1 MDDRHRPLAAVS
13 HFIHRYFL
21 ALLIGA
27 YALAGL
33 FPAAGLCIYNVTF
46 GRVTL
51 WSETTRVSLPMVML
65 AWLLLN
71 AGLGVETGRLKSLLR
86 RPHVLLAGLAANLL
100 VPVAF
105 IFAVSVVMRLW
116 HNPDEV
122 QVILV
127 GLALVAAMPIAGSSA
142 AWTQNARGDLALG
155 LGLVL
160 ASTMLSPLTTPMIFE
175 LVEQMATGE
184 YAQVLDG
191 LEGNGTG
198 ALLILCVLLPSV
210 LGMAARPV
218 IGAARLARARP
229 VLKLV
234 NSVNL
239 LLLNY
244 ANASVSLPQIVAAPD
259 WDFLAVSLAV
269 VVALCVSAFGSGW
282 YLARLLRAD
291 PAQRAALMFGLGMNN
306 NGTGLVLASM
316 ALANQP
322 RALLAIIFYNLVQ
335 HLVAGVVDVLITR
348 TPPPLSPE
356 AGPEDGGRAALQAA
370 ERRLP
375 EAPATGITPN
385 HPPHLTAA

>member
-1 MDDRHRPLAAVS
+1 MDDRHRPLVAVS
-13 HFIHRYFL
+13 HFIHHYFL
-21 ALLIGA
+21 GLLIGA

-51 WSETTRVSLPMVML
+51 GGETTRVSLPMVML
-65 AWLLLN
+65 ALLLLN
-71 AGLGVETGRLKSLLR
+71 AGLGVETRRLKSLLR

-142 AWTQNARGDLALG
+142 AWTQNAKGDLALG

-160 ASTMLSPLTTPMIFE
+160 ASTLLSPLTTPMIFE

-184 YAQVLDG
+184 YALVLDG

-210 LGMAARPV
+210 LGTAARLV
-218 IGAARLARARP
+218 IGAARLTRARP

-234 NSVNL
+234 NSINL

-269 VVALCVSAFGSGW
+269 VVALCVLAFTAGW

-291 PAQRAALMFGLGMNN
+291 AAQRAALMFGLGMNN
-306 NGTGLVLASM
+306 NGTGLVLTSM

-335 HLVAGVVDVLITR
+335 HLVAGAVDVLITR
-348 TPPPLSPE
+348 TPSPSSPE
-356 AGPEDGGRAALQAA
+356 SGPENGDRAASTWKLGEAGRAA
-370 ERRLP
+370 
-375 EAPATGITPN
+375 
-385 HPPHLTAA
+385 

>member
-33 FPAAGLCIYNVTF
+33 FPAAGLWIYNVTF

-51 WSETTRVSLPMVML
+51 WGETTRVSLPMVML

-86 RPHVLLAGLAANLL
+86 RPHVLLAGLTANLL

-160 ASTMLSPLTTPMIFE
+160 ASTLLSPLTTPMVFE

-184 YAQVLDG
+184 YALVLDG

-210 LGMAARPV
+210 LGMGARPV
-218 IGAARLARARP
+218 IGAARLARGRP

-282 YLARLLRAD
+282 YLACLLRAD
-291 PAQRAALMFGLGMNN
+291 AAQRAALMFGLGMNN

-335 HLVAGVVDVLITR
+335 HLVAGAVDLLITR

-356 AGPEDGGRAALQAA
+356 SGPEDGGRAALQAA

-375 EAPATGITPN
+375 EAPTTGITPN